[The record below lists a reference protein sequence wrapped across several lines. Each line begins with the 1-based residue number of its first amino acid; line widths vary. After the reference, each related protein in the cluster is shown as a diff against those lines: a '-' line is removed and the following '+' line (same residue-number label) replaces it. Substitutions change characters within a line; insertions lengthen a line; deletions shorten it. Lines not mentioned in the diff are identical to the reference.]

1 MSGSKPTKTLKPAE
15 PAAKESPAEAPAETL
30 KPVEQAAKEETT
42 STQKPAT
49 FSCVLA
55 GLGGT
60 PIEVTATNE
69 DSAVAAF
76 REVAPGSGNTPVT
89 VTRVE

>member
-1 MSGSKPTKTLKPAE
+1 MSGSKPTKTLKPVEPVEPAE
-15 PAAKESPAEAPAETL
+15 PA
-30 KPVEQAAKEETT
+30 VKEEAT

-60 PIEVTATNE
+60 AIEVTATDE
-69 DSAVAAF
+69 ESAVAAF